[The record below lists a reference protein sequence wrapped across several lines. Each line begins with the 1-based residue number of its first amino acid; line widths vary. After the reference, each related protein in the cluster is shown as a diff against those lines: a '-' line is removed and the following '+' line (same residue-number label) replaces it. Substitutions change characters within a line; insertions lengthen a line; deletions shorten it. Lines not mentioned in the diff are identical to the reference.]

1 MDKVWEILGGILTFI
16 GDHLPNPGAP
26 DQWPNWAFAGI
37 AVLALMA
44 ACAYIWNRLGKGAV
58 FVIAGLAAFVVIVAM
73 NMRTGG

>member
-1 MDKVWEILGGILTFI
+1 MAVLGSILGFI

-37 AVLALMA
+37 AVLLIMG

-58 FVIAGLAAFVVIVAM
+58 FVLAGLIVLVVIFAM
-73 NMRTGG
+73 NLRTGG